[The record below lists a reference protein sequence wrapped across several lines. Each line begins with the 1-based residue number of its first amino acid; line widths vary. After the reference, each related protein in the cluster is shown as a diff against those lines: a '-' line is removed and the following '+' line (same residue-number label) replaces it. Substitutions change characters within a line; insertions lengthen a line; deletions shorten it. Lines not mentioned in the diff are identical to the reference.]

1 MTAVPGIATEL
12 HVFSA
17 GQAAKA
23 QEVND
28 NFQRLDTAIQNR
40 ATKASLESTDGALKG
55 VQATVGALQTGK
67 AEKSDLDALSAK
79 QKTDSTALAKATVDS
94 ANAIRNS
101 FPTLSLPQDLAPTS
115 SPTFAGAVV
124 KGSISGYH
132 ARFGGGVSSSPNVFI
147 DAGEGY
153 TSQLSHA
160 VAGVTRWTEQLYLAD
175 TYRWVARDATGATV
189 DFPLSM
195 STLSGGEMT
204 WGGSTHR
211 KNRFLS
217 DVRIDGTLAMGSTWI
232 VDPSRNASFASVAVH
247 SPANTLRQIALNSD
261 VASRWALRSDGT
273 EPNDYIE
280 LRAYNDAGI
289 YQDAPW
295 AVARSAGSPF
305 VIKRPLRL
313 MVGYGV
319 GILHSS
325 SNGTLTSSAIV
336 NDDLG
341 SLGDTG
347 KIVKFGAKG
356 LAVATSDDLA
366 AMGVVLASG
375 GTITGD
381 LRITGKLTTPPGAT
395 PADYV
400 FEPDYKLAPLSEV
413 EAFTK
418 ANKHLPEVPSAKEM
432 TENGVDMA
440 AMNMVLLK
448 KVEELTLH
456 AIALQK
462 DVEAQKTALA
472 DQQKVMADMKA
483 ALEAMRGR

>member
-1 MTAVPGIATEL
+1 
-12 HVFSA
+12 
-17 GQAAKA
+17 
-23 QEVND
+23 
-28 NFQRLDTAIQNR
+28 
-40 ATKASLESTDGALKG
+40 
-55 VQATVGALQTGK
+55 
-67 AEKSDLDALSAK
+67 
-79 QKTDSTALAKATVDS
+79 
-94 ANAIRNS
+94 
-101 FPTLSLPQDLAPTS
+101 
-115 SPTFAGAVV
+115 
-124 KGSISGYH
+124 
-132 ARFGGGVSSSPNVFI
+132 
-147 DAGEGY
+147 
-153 TSQLSHA
+153 
-160 VAGVTRWTEQLYLAD
+160 
-175 TYRWVARDATGATV
+175 
-189 DFPLSM
+189 
-195 STLSGGEMT
+195 
-204 WGGSTHR
+204 
-211 KNRFLS
+211 
-217 DVRIDGTLAMGSTWI
+217 
-232 VDPSRNASFASVAVH
+232 
-247 SPANTLRQIALNSD
+247 
-261 VASRWALRSDGT
+261 
-273 EPNDYIE
+273 
-280 LRAYNDAGI
+280 
-289 YQDAPW
+289 
-295 AVARSAGSPF
+295 
-305 VIKRPLRL
+305 

-381 LRITGKLTTPPGAT
+381 LRISGKLTTPPGAT

-418 ANKHLPEVPSAKEM
+418 EHKHLPEVPSAKEM

-462 DVEAQKTALA
+462 EMDAQKAQFEQRL
-472 DQQKVMADMKA
+472 QR
-483 ALEAMRGR
+483 LESTSR